1 MKISKFIK
9 EARAESKHI
18 SWPSKKTTTI
28 YTVAVILVSLGVGY
42 YLGLFDFIFTSLLNS
57 IL

>member
-9 EARAESKHI
+9 EAQAEAKHI
-18 SWPSKKTTTI
+18 SWPTKKTTTVFTI
-28 YTVAVILVSLGVGY
+28 AVIVLSLFTGY
-42 YLGLFDFIFTSLLNS
+42 YLGLFDYIFSSLLGL

>member
-1 MKISKFIK
+1 MKLSKFIK

-18 SWPSKKTTTI
+18 SWPTRKATTI
-28 YTVAVILVSLGVGY
+28 FTIGVIVISLLVGY